1 MTNVLIIP
9 AYKDQTG
16 YIDAL
21 TKPWQAMYGLDV
33 HVHPFGTNDPL
44 EDFDDNWQATKE
56 AVEGLGQT
64 AMIGIS
70 FGGGISLRALQEL
83 PNKVTS
89 VTCISAPLRLE
100 DMDEQ
105 KVQDKYRMLTRSLP
119 AVELSALPLERVQ
132 TFRSWR
138 DQVIAPRKSVIQGA
152 TNHRSPGLNHSSG
165 IGSTLLFRSGTIAK
179 FIKDHAGVV

>member
-9 AYKDQTG
+9 AYRDQTG
-16 YIDAL
+16 YIDSL
-21 TKPWQAMYGLDV
+21 TKPWHAMYGLDV
-33 HVHPFGTNDPL
+33 HVHPFGTNDRL

-70 FGGGISLRALQEL
+70 FGGGVSLRALQEL
-83 PNKVTS
+83 PNNVTS

-100 DMDEQ
+100 DMDEN
-105 KVQDKYRMLTRSLP
+105 KVNDKYRMLTKSLP
-119 AVELSALPLERVQ
+119 AIDLENLPREKIQ

-138 DQVIAPRKSVIQGA
+138 DPVITPRKSVIQGA
-152 TNHRSPGLNHSSG
+152 TNHRTFGLNHSSG

-179 FIKDHAGVV
+179 FIKDRAN